1 MSPKAR
7 IADPSRATPFV
18 WAPAGSA
25 PPTGPEIVRLTP
37 APHAAAPPQPA
48 AVDAAVDGSEALAR
62 RAAIER
68 DAFVKGYAQGEKAGL
83 EAGVK
88 RTDAVLRRLGETID
102 ELAGLRRQILHHSEQ
117 QLVQLALA
125 LARRIVRRELAADDE
140 LLEALARVALERLG
154 EARPATIR
162 LNPEDFART
171 AAGRL
176 EQWAAAH
183 VAVVSDPSVSRGGCI
198 VESPFGFVDAGI
210 EAQLQELAGA
220 LLESSQPGFE
230 GNSYV

>member
-1 MSPKAR
+1 M
-7 IADPSRATPFV
+7 
-18 WAPAGSA
+18 
-25 PPTGPEIVRLTP
+25 VRLVPTPRASTSTP
-37 APHAAAPPQPA
+37 APATEAPS
-48 AVDAAVDGSEALAR
+48 DGGDALAR

-102 ELAGLRRQILHHSEQ
+102 ELAGLRRHILHHSEH
-117 QLVQLALA
+117 QLVQLAIA

-171 AAGRL
+171 SAGRL
-176 EQWAAAH
+176 EQWTAAH
-183 VAVVSDPSVSRGGCI
+183 VSVVPDPAVSRGGCV
-198 VESPFGFVDAGI
+198 VESPFGFIDAGI

-220 LLESSQPGFE
+220 LLESTHPGFE
-230 GNSYV
+230 NNPYV

>member
-1 MSPKAR
+1 
-7 IADPSRATPFV
+7 V
-18 WAPAGSA
+18 
-25 PPTGPEIVRLTP
+25 
-37 APHAAAPPQPA
+37 PPQPT
-48 AVDAAVDGSEALAR
+48 AVDAAVEGSEALAR

-83 EAGVK
+83 EAGAK

-125 LARRIVRRELAADDE
+125 LARRVVRRELAADDE

-162 LNPEDFART
+162 LNPEDFARA

-183 VAVVSDPSVSRGGCI
+183 VSVVSDPSVSRGGCI

>member
-1 MSPKAR
+1 VPLHGAGR
-7 IADPSRATPFV
+7 LAPIAEAPGDPADQT
-18 WAPAGSA
+18 
-25 PPTGPEIVRLTP
+25 
-37 APHAAAPPQPA
+37 
-48 AVDAAVDGSEALAR
+48 AR
-62 RAAIER
+62 RAAVER
-68 DAFVKGYAQGEKAGL
+68 DAFVKGYAQGEKAGM
-83 EAGVK
+83 EAGAK

-117 QLVQLALA
+117 QLVQLAIA

-140 LLEALARVALERLG
+140 LLGALARVALERLG

-162 LNPEDFART
+162 LNPQDFARST
-171 AAGRL
+171 AGRL

-183 VAVVSDPSVSRGGCI
+183 VSVVPDPNVGRGGCV

-220 LLESSQPGFE
+220 LLESTHPGFE
-230 GNSYV
+230 SSPYA

>member
-1 MSPKAR
+1 MSTRAR
-7 IADPSRATPFV
+7 LTDAARATPFV
-18 WAPAGSA
+18 WSRSGHAPAAAQEPAPIYGAGPVAPA
-25 PPTGPEIVRLTP
+25 PPTE
-37 APHAAAPPQPA
+37 PP
-48 AVDAAVDGSEALAR
+48 VDAAELLAR
-62 RAAIER
+62 RAALER
-68 DAFVKGYAQGEKAGL
+68 DAFVKGYAQGERAGL

-102 ELAGLRRQILHHSEQ
+102 ELAGLRRQILHQSEQ

-140 LLEALARVALERLG
+140 LLGALARVALERLG

-162 LNPEDFART
+162 LHPEDFARST
-171 AAGRL
+171 AGRL

-183 VAVVSDPSVSRGGCI
+183 VSVVADPTVNRGGCL
-198 VESPFGFVDAGI
+198 VESPFGFVDASI

-220 LLESSQPGFE
+220 LLESAHPGFE
-230 GNSYV
+230 GSPYG